1 MELPSKLQLARGV
14 SMPSLEEIGCSS
26 ILGREGFD
34 SNRVIVL
41 HEGSATILKAVIS
54 GQDAPI
60 VTIQQ
65 IEGLDDEVE
74 FEPVLGQQAA
84 SDS

>member
-1 MELPSKLQLARGV
+1 
-14 SMPSLEEIGCSS
+14 
-26 ILGREGFD
+26 LGREGFD

-74 FEPVLGQQAA
+74 FEPVLGQ
-84 SDS
+84 